1 MYGARWV
8 TGDGW
13 QTDGSCVLSWYV
25 LVHGFGFECGM
36 AEENL
41 RTESSGE
48 EIFTNIIITTYA
60 EAR

>member
-1 MYGARWV
+1 MTVGRQMVVAYMYLVGTFWFTV
-8 TGDGW
+8 L
-13 QTDGSCVLSWYV
+13 VLSA
-25 LVHGFGFECGM
+25 ECGV
-36 AEENL
+36 EENL